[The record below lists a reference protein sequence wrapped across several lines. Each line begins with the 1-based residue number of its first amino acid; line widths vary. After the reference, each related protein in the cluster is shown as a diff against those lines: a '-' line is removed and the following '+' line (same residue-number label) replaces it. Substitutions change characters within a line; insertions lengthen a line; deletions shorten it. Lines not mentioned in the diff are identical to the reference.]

1 MRMCLISSQVSKL
14 CDYISFLGNPY
25 VVSTVLD
32 SGVFDYLGTDVKF
45 IETLSFFKV
54 SSSKY

>member
-1 MRMCLISSQVSKL
+1 MCSISSQVSKL